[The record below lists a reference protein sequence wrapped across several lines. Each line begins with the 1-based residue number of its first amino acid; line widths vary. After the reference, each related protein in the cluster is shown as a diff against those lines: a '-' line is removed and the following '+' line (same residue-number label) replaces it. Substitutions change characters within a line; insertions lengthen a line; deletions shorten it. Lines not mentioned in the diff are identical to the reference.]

1 MVVMRVAIN
10 LEQLLYRVPGGIG
23 RYTARLATLLP
34 ALFPEDRY
42 AGFVARHHRRRVAAA
57 VQGLEP
63 AIDPVVLPLPRPL
76 LYEAWHLAGR
86 PALVRLAPA
95 LGQAELV
102 HAPSL
107 AVPPRGPARLVVT
120 VHDVA
125 HVLHPDATTR
135 RGRRFRAGG
144 LAATARRADLVI
156 VVSHAAATDVAAHTD
171 IVMERIRVVHHGVDH
186 VEVPSEA
193 VAQTRARYGLADRPY
208 VLWVG
213 TQEPRKNLRLLV
225 QAFAIAAGR
234 GRLPHALALAGPAGW
249 LHEEAGSMPGAE
261 ALGGRLRILGHVGDP
276 EFQALYRGAD
286 LFALPSLYEGFGLP
300 AVEAMAQGTA
310 VVCSDTSALPEVT
323 GGAAV
328 LVPPDAGAWAE
339 ALAELLDDDAL
350 RQDMALAGRARAGQL
365 TWERCAR
372 ATHAVYQ
379 EALGLPGPPEARP
392 AAR

>member
-1 MVVMRVAIN
+1 MRVAIN

-34 ALFPEDRY
+34 ALFPEDGY
-42 AGFVARHHRRRVAAA
+42 AGFVARHHRRRVADA
-57 VQGLEP
+57 VRGLEP
-63 AIDPVVLPLPRPL
+63 AMAPVILPLPRPL
-76 LYEAWHLAGR
+76 LYEAWHLVGR
-86 PALVRLAPA
+86 PELGRLAPA
-95 LGQAELV
+95 LRHAELV

-107 AVPPRGPARLVVT
+107 AVPPRGQARLVVT

-125 HVLHPDATTR
+125 HVLHPDATTS
-135 RGRRFRAGG
+135 RGRRFHSGG

-156 VVSHAAATDVAAHTD
+156 VVSHAAAADVAAHTD
-171 IVMERIRVVHHGVDH
+171 IAMDRIRVVHNGVDH
-186 VEVPSEA
+186 VEVPLEA
-193 VAQTRARYGLADRPY
+193 VGQARARYGLADRPY

-225 QAFAIAAGR
+225 EAFAVAVAR
-234 GRLPHALALAGPAGW
+234 RRLPHALALAGPPGW
-249 LHEEAGSMPGAE
+249 LHEEARSMPGAE
-261 ALGGRLRILGHVGDP
+261 ALGDRLRILGHVSED
-276 EFQALYRGAD
+276 ELHALYRGAE

-328 LVPPDAGAWAE
+328 LVPPEPGAWGR
-339 ALAELLDDDAL
+339 ALADLLEDDARRRDL
-350 RQDMALAGRARAGQL
+350 AFAGRRRAAHL

-379 EALGLPGPPEARP
+379 EALDMPGAREARP
-392 AAR
+392 APS